1 MEFFAKLCI
10 LWFSIVLSSH
20 LCLSRQHCP
29 LICISLMATLH
40 IRFQH
45 RSQLRIYRSG
55 WKPLDCCG
63 PVQAFVEVTNVCNSK
78 CSHPHSVQ
86 PNNFSLDSSWFLNI
100 PNEMSFWDWSS
111 VPKEY
116 QLHWTCPTSTHPP
129 AITAG
134 GSELFW
140 HFMPLQVS
148 DTESTHVKH
157 VFQWLSMPIHCA

>member
-1 MEFFAKLCI
+1 MEFSAKLYV

-78 CSHPHSVQ
+78 CSVDSHGFTHTVSSPTTFLLIH
-86 PNNFSLDSSWFLNI
+86 LDSSIFLMKCLSETEAVYQKNI
-100 PNEMSFWDWSS
+100 SCTELAQQVLTLLRLQLEVQSCSDISCHFKS
-111 VPKEY
+111 VI
-116 QLHWTCPTSTHPP
+116 QNLH
-129 AITAG
+129 
-134 GSELFW
+134 
-140 HFMPLQVS
+140 M
-148 DTESTHVKH
+148 
-157 VFQWLSMPIHCA
+157 